1 MKVESILIKNFK
13 RFEQQEVSFKNQTL
27 NTVSNRF
34 LVLGDN
40 LITMTHRHLPLLEFG
55 TLDIS
60 EKECRD
66 AIGRVSTRI
75 SGYA

>member
-1 MKVESILIKNFK
+1 MKVESISIKNFK

-40 LITMTHRHLPLLEFG
+40 GMGKT
-55 TLDIS
+55 TLQP
-60 EKECRD
+60 RD
-66 AIGRVSTRI
+66 RP
-75 SGYA
+75 